1 MVCFLC
7 GEGPKIFVSPENY
20 GDWRSARS
28 RSSVLGTAG
37 RLGEEPKDFLSPE
50 NYGDWRSARSR
61 SSVLSVWKSTSVPG
75 AIEGISL
82 GDDVAALAPSSGEDP
97 TLPRHRAGTRRKF
110 DFHTGGDRGPT
121 GGGTKR
127 FFISRELWRLEIRA
141 VEEQRPF
148 WELPWRP
155 RAGLRRA
162 FKASSARKSARGPTA
177 PAAGPTRRLH

>member
-1 MVCFLC
+1 MVCFYV
-7 GEGPKIFVSPENY
+7 GRDQKIFV
-20 GDWRSARS
+20 
-28 RSSVLGTAG
+28 
-37 RLGEEPKDFLSPE
+37 SPE

-61 SSVLSVWKSTSVPG
+61 SSVLSVWKSTTVSG
-75 AIEGISL
+75 AFL

-141 VEEQRPF
+141 VDNFQSVPTRII
-148 WELPWRP
+148 
-155 RAGLRRA
+155 
-162 FKASSARKSARGPTA
+162 SSARRVQLSRGLRGVDGDVRKRTR
-177 PAAGPTRRLH
+177 AAHRWQPLVATF